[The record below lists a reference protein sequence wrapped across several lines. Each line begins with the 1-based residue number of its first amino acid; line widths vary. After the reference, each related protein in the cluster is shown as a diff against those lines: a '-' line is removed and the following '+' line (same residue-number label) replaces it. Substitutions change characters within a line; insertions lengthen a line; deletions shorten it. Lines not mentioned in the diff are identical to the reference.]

1 MSCPTYR
8 LVAVR
13 IEIERALRL
22 LMISRGLELQRSLG
36 VGRALRELRDS
47 GGVPSGTGALCA
59 GCLPAKLDHPPNISR
74 PGQIQCVEG
83 LAGIKYALGPAANA
97 KKPIIRL
104 FPVLSIRGILPS
116 TCNPSQEAGLPTNDR
131 ITVLAWVFEAE
142 QGNADFIVQLLVAG
156 NWYPNSCRRI

>member
-74 PGQIQCVEG
+74 PGQIQCVAG
-83 LAGIKYALGPAANA
+83 LAGIKYTGAGRKCQKANNKTVSSSLETRHPA
-97 KKPIIRL
+97 KYL
-104 FPVLSIRGILPS
+104 
-116 TCNPSQEAGLPTNDR
+116 
-131 ITVLAWVFEAE
+131 
-142 QGNADFIVQLLVAG
+142 
-156 NWYPNSCRRI
+156 